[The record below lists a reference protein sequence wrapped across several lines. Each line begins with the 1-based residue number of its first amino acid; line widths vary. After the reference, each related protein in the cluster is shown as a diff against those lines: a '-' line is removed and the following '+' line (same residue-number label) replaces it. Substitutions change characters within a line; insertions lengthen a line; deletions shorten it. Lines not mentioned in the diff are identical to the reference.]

1 MQAFAAEKAGEAA
14 AHGGSMLEN
23 PTLWVALAFVT
34 LLVLAGK
41 KIYLMAGTALD
52 ERSEG
57 IKAKLDE
64 AARLREEAQE
74 ILASNRRKQQEAA
87 KEAEAFVVKA
97 KEEAERIRDQAAQQ
111 LERDLER
118 RKQLAEERISQ
129 AETRAIAEIRTLA
142 ADVALAAT
150 QQILKDGVTAKKAE
164 GLINDAIKELPA
176 KFN

>member
-14 AHGGSMLEN
+14 QHGGLFDD
-23 PTLWVALAFVT
+23 PTFWVALAFVT
-34 LLVLAGK
+34 LIVLVGK

-52 ERSEG
+52 DRADG

-74 ILASNRRKQQEAA
+74 ILAANRRKQQEAA
-87 KEAEAFVVKA
+87 KEAENFVAKA
-97 KEEAERIRDQAAQQ
+97 KEEAEPIREQAKAQ
-111 LERDLER
+111 LKHDLER
-118 RKQLAEERISQ
+118 RKQLAEERIAQ
-129 AETRAIAEIRTLA
+129 AEARAIAEIRTLS

-150 QQILKDGVTAKKAE
+150 KQILAEGITAKKAE
-164 GLINDAIKELPA
+164 GLINDAIKELPG

>member
-14 AHGGSMLEN
+14 AHGSLFED

-34 LLVLAGK
+34 LIALVGK

-52 ERSEG
+52 ERSDA
-57 IKAKLDE
+57 IKARLDE

-74 ILASNRRKQQEAA
+74 ILAANKRKQQEAA

-97 KEEAERIRDQAAQQ
+97 KEEAKRLREQAKKQ
-111 LERDLER
+111 LEHDLER
-118 RKQLAEERISQ
+118 RKQLAEERIAQ
-129 AETRAIAEIRTLA
+129 AEARAIAEIRSMA

-150 QQILKDGVTAKKAE
+150 KQILKEGVTAKKAE
-164 GLINDAIKELPA
+164 GLINDSIKELPS

>member
-14 AHGGSMLEN
+14 AQHGGLLES
-23 PTLWVALAFVT
+23 PTFWVALAFVT
-34 LLVLAGK
+34 LLALAGK

-74 ILASNRRKQQEAA
+74 ILAANRRKQQEAA
-87 KEAEAFVVKA
+87 KEAEAFVAKA
-97 KEEAERIRDQAAQQ
+97 KEEAERIRKQAKQQ

-118 RKQLAEERISQ
+118 RKKQ
-129 AETRAIAEIRTLA
+129 AEDRIGQAEAQAIAEIRTLA

-164 GLINDAIKELPA
+164 GLINDAIKELPS